1 MKWTRANLEEYAK
14 SKGYE
19 PLQED
24 GIPEGFSWKEPDVTI
39 SRWVDT
45 GMVAVAHKGRII
57 RFKPLTD
64 EITYGE

>member
-1 MKWTRANLEEYAK
+1 MRWTRANVAEIAK

-39 SRWVDT
+39 GEVT
-45 GMVAVAHKGRII
+45 HKGRII
-57 RFKPLTD
+57 RFKPLTE
-64 EITYGE
+64 EITYG